1 MNTHAATRERSLP
14 STAEQRLKELEI
26 KLSAPPDAFGT
37 HVEAVQT
44 SNLLFLSGMLPTEQ
58 PETQKTRPTAARV
71 AAAAIAF
78 HRTPGGGFGVGTGP
92 SPSQS
97 LLFMKR
103 SDPPAETDE
112 SPFLGA

>member
-26 KLSAPPDAFGT
+26 KLPAPPDAFGT

-44 SNLLFLSGMLPTEQ
+44 SNLLFLSGMLPEQ

-97 LLFMKR
+97 
-103 SDPPAETDE
+103 
-112 SPFLGA
+112 